1 MKNIKYLY
9 FLSLSVILF
18 SYNLTFAQ
26 NIQQKNIEI
35 PIEKKKGK
43 NYHTLLLGEKG
54 ALCLHNNADPIDFSH
69 REIFATLFNTNLDT
83 IWQEKYVVENNF
95 SLIGYAY
102 NNLNI
107 NLLFLNGKNK
117 PEVLRIS
124 LQSGVSTK
132 YEVKDLDKLTIQY
145 VEMAGE
151 KILLGGDIMGSPA
164 IVLFDPNLQE
174 KLYLPSINQ
183 LQANISSITV
193 DNEKEAIVVI
203 LDGTMGRDR
212 AYFMQL
218 YSFEGK
224 LMSKFKLSKDNEYN
238 FLTYRPI
245 INDDAQILIL
255 GTYALKNDYHSQGIY
270 TLLIDNGEQK
280 SFKFYD
286 FSNFKNFFN
295 YLNPKKKARMLENI
309 KEKQSKGKVLSLN
322 YRLSVHELSI
332 DKDLILF
339 TAESIND
346 LPISNN
352 SIRSANARNANY
364 PYNYG
369 WGYSST
375 NNISNN
381 NTNNNLNANNNAPR
395 GITGADEYFPEGVA
409 LDIPIQ
415 RFTGDFEYQHIFTSA
430 FDFKGNFKW
439 DASYS
444 FDKTEYE
451 YPILTTQFAV
461 NQDSVRFIEFREH
474 DLRCQTA
481 YIHSSSSSEAQTI
494 TLQPY
499 VPKDDLIDFEMGG
512 IRKWTGKS
520 FLATGLR
527 EYIWREGER
536 KIKKVY
542 YLSKVYIE

>member
-1 MKNIKYLY
+1 MKNLTFISLL
-9 FLSLSVILF
+9 FLSVIFF
-18 SYNLTFAQ
+18 SYKPIFAQ

-35 PIEKKKGK
+35 SIDKKKGE

-69 REIFATLFNTNLDT
+69 RELFATLFNTNLDT
-83 IWQEKYVVENNF
+83 VWQEKYVIESNH

-102 NNLNI
+102 NDLNI
-107 NLLFLNGKNK
+107 NLVFLNGKNK

-124 LQSGVSTK
+124 LQSGVSTN

-183 LQANISSITV
+183 LQANISSIAV
-193 DNEKEAIVVI
+193 DNEKEAIIVV
-203 LDGTMGRDR
+203 LDGTLGRDR
-212 AYFMQL
+212 AHFMQL

-224 LMSKFKLSKDNEYN
+224 LISKFKLPKDNEYN
-238 FLTYRPI
+238 LLTYRPL
-245 INDDAQILIL
+245 INDDAQVLIL
-255 GTYALKNDYHSQGIY
+255 GTYALKNDYRTQGVY
-270 TLLIDNGEQK
+270 SLLIEDDTQK

-295 YLNPKKKARMLENI
+295 YLNPKKKAKMLENI
-309 KEKQSKGKVLSLN
+309 KEKQSKGKVFPLS
-322 YRLSVHELSI
+322 YRLSVHELSFE
-332 DKDLILF
+332 KDLILF

-346 LPISNN
+346 LPINNN
-352 SIRSANARNANY
+352 SMRSVNSRNTYY
-364 PYNYG
+364 PYNFG
-369 WGYSST
+369 WGFPSVNNIPNNST
-375 NNISNN
+375 NNV
-381 NTNNNLNANNNAPR
+381 NTNNNAPR
-395 GITGADEYFPEGVA
+395 GISGTNEYFPEGMA
-409 LDIPIQ
+409 LDIPIH
-415 RFTGDFEYQHIFTSA
+415 RFTGDFEYQHTFTSA

-451 YPILTTQFAV
+451 YPILATQFAV
-461 NQDSVRFIEFREH
+461 SQDSVRFVEFRKH
-474 DLRCQTA
+474 DLRCQTTSIQ
-481 YIHSSSSSEAQTI
+481 YSYSSEAQTI
-494 TLQPY
+494 SLKPN
-499 VPKDDLIDFEMGG
+499 VSKDDLISFEMGG
-512 IRKWTGKS
+512 IRKWTEKS
-520 FLATGLR
+520 FLATGVR
-527 EYIWREGER
+527 EYIWRDGEK

-542 YLSKVYIE
+542 YLSKIYYE